1 MAFGIPDL
9 LSREIRHRMER
20 VQDGIKRLQLRTW
33 INNHQGLVLGVAI
46 VSVLLLAMVLVRV
59 FKSEP
64 APAFRQPKF
73 VWFYDANAG
82 KLFLSSGK
90 DSGPIEAPSGPAPGG
105 EPAGL
110 RAHVYS
116 YVLDPKE
123 SDLFVGFLEKPD
135 PDSAAGRLSHDMRDF
150 ERWARG
156 RLIKRVK
163 DKQWV
168 PAASPQGQ
176 AIVQEIMRPNKKGQ
190 TPIYQM
196 PKE

>member
-1 MAFGIPDL
+1 MALGIPDL
-9 LSREIRHRMER
+9 LSREIRHRMESIC
-20 VQDGIKRLQLRTW
+20 DGIKRLQLRTW
-33 INNHQGLVLGVAI
+33 INTHQGLVLGVAI
-46 VSVLLLAMVLVRV
+46 VSVLLLAVVLVRV

-64 APAFRQPKF
+64 TLAFRQPKL

-82 KLFLSSGK
+82 RLFLSSGK

-105 EPAGL
+105 EPAGC

-135 PDSAAGRLSHDMRDF
+135 PDSTAGKLSSDMRGF
-150 ERWARG
+150 ERWAKG

-163 DKQWV
+163 DKKWV
-168 PAASPQGQ
+168 PAASPQGL
-176 AIVQEIMRPNKKGQ
+176 AIVQETMRPNKKGQ
-190 TPIYQM
+190 TPIYQT

>member
-9 LSREIRHRMER
+9 LSREIRHRMEC
-20 VQDGIKRLQLRTW
+20 VQDGIRRLQLRTW
-33 INNHQGLVLGVAI
+33 INDNQGLVLGVTI
-46 VSVLLLAMVLVRV
+46 VSVLLLAVVLMRV
-59 FKSEP
+59 FRSAP

-82 KLFLSSGK
+82 KLFLSSGR
-90 DSGPIEAPSGPAPGG
+90 DSGPIAAPSGPAPGG
-105 EPAGL
+105 EPAGF

-135 PDSAAGRLSHDMRDF
+135 SDSGAGRLSFDMRDF
-150 ERWARG
+150 ERWSRG

>member
-9 LSREIRHRMER
+9 LSREIRHRMEC

-33 INNHQGLVLGVAI
+33 INNNQGLVLGVTI
-46 VSVLLLAMVLVRV
+46 VSVLLLAVVLVPV
-59 FKSEP
+59 FRSTP
-64 APAFRQPKF
+64 APAFVQTKT
-73 VWFYDANAG
+73 VWFYDMNAG
-82 KLFLSSGK
+82 KLFLSSGR
-90 DSGPIEAPSGPAPGG
+90 DIGPIAAPSGPAPGG
-105 EPAGL
+105 EPAGF

-135 PDSAAGRLSHDMRDF
+135 LDSAAGKLSSDMRDF
-150 ERWARG
+150 ERWSRG
-156 RLIKRVK
+156 RLIKRVR

-176 AIVQEIMRPNKKGQ
+176 AIVQEILRPNKKGQ
-190 TPIYQM
+190 TPMYQM